1 MKRRAATAGN
11 GQRPKIERLLAES
24 WQRHQRND
32 LPGAETGYLD
42 VLTQAPDH
50 VDALYLLG
58 TLYLQRG
65 LPTEAIALLER
76 ALVRRP
82 RHDGALYNLGIA
94 RQNTGAHDDAI
105 RCFEQLA
112 ARTPSA
118 DVWNNLGVSLQAL
131 DRLEEARETFRKALT
146 RDAAHLLANT
156 NLACVLNA
164 LDEPLEAERH
174 ARAALAKAPD
184 HAPALN
190 RLSASLRAQGRHDE
204 ARAHLDRAL
213 ALRSDYAEARF
224 NLGILHQDRNELH
237 AALRCYDRA
246 IALSPGD
253 AVAHLNRAS
262 ILLLGGD
269 LMRGWAEYSSRF
281 EAHRTPRRPFPYPL
295 WDGSSLDSKSLL
307 VYAEQGVGDEIMFA
321 SCFPDLLRS
330 TERIVIECDNRL
342 APLFQRS
349 FPDAEVVGGKVEK
362 GKREDTTARTAALGP
377 FDFQAAM
384 GDLPRYLRPGLA
396 SFGACSRQRSTSSLP
411 GVVPRVEGH
420 LQPDSGR
427 LAKWRAR
434 YASLGMG
441 PKIGISWRGGRAG
454 AQQRLRSI
462 VLTDWGDILAT
473 PGMHFVNLQYGDTQ
487 TERQCVKEQLGIDVH
502 HWGDSNPLVDLDDF
516 AAQIAALDLV
526 ISIDNATVHLA
537 GALGRPTWVLLPFAP
552 DWRWLLG
559 REDSL
564 WYAGL
569 RLFRQPF
576 PGEWTAVL
584 RRIVVELAQA
594 GWNRRP

>member
-1 MKRRAATAGN
+1 MKRRAAAAN
-11 GQRPKIERLLAES
+11 GRRPKIERLLAES

-32 LPGAETGYLD
+32 WTGAETGYLE

-58 TLYLQRG
+58 TLHLQRG
-65 LPTEAIALLER
+65 QPAEAIALLER
-76 ALVRRP
+76 ALARQP
-82 RHDGALYNLGIA
+82 GHDGARYNLGIA
-94 RQNTGAHDDAI
+94 RQNTGAHAEAI

-112 ARTPSA
+112 ARAPSA

-131 DRLEEARETFRKALT
+131 DRLEEARAAFRKALAL
-146 RDAAHLLANT
+146 DAAHLLANT

-184 HAPALN
+184 HA
-190 RLSASLRAQGRHDE
+190 SAHNHLAAALRAQNRPGE
-204 ARAHLDRAL
+204 ARASLDRAL
-213 ALRSDYAEARF
+213 ALRPDYAEIWF
-224 NLGILHQDRNELH
+224 NLGILHQDRNELTDARH
-237 AALRCYDRA
+237 CYDRA
-246 IALSPGD
+246 IALSPED
-253 AVAHLNRAS
+253 ADARLNRAS

-269 LMRGWAEYSSRF
+269 LARGWAEYAWRF
-281 EAHRTPRRPFPYPL
+281 EAHRTPRRPLPYPL
-295 WDGSSLDSKSLL
+295 WDGSALDGKSLL

-330 TERIVIECDNRL
+330 ARRVVIECDSRL
-342 APLFQRS
+342 VPLFQRS
-349 FPDAEVVGGKVEK
+349 FPVAEIVGGKVEK
-362 GKREDTTARTAALGP
+362 GVREDTTTRIAALEP

-384 GDLPRYLRPGLA
+384 GNLPRYLRPDLA
-396 SFGACSRQRSTSSLP
+396 RFQRHDGYLRADP
-411 GVVPRVEGH
+411 E
-420 LQPDSGR
+420 R
-427 LAKWRAR
+427 LAKWRTR
-434 YASLGMG
+434 YDALGTG
-441 PKIGISWRGGRAG
+441 PKIGISWRGGRTG

-462 VLTDWGDILAT
+462 ALADWGEILAT
-473 PGMHFVNLQYGDTQ
+473 PGAHFVNLQYGDTVA
-487 TERQCVKEQLGIDVH
+487 ERRLVKERLGIDVH
-502 HWGDSNPLVDLDDF
+502 HWDDTDPLAELDDF

-537 GALGRPTWVLLPFAP
+537 GSLGRPTWVLLPFAP

-564 WYAGL
+564 WYADL
-569 RLFRQPF
+569 RLFRQPV
-576 PGEWTAVL
+576 PGEWAAVL
-584 RRIVVELAQA
+584 QRIAVELVQA